1 MYEYLLL
8 LMIFSET
15 IWYPGQDYITVLTI
29 MVMNTFSLIV
39 YDSKFMNIVKNQHY
53 RKSSK
58 IF

>member
-1 MYEYLLL
+1 
-8 LMIFSET
+8 MIFSET

-39 YDSKFMNIVKNQHY
+39 YDSKFMNKVKNQHY

-58 IF
+58 ILYKLSTSY